1 MSKYQ
6 AQAQAQVQNREPFK
20 VLDKSKELA
29 KKVYNITRLLPS
41 EERYGL
47 INQMRRSAISVASN
61 IAEGRERKTKDNI
74 NFIRIA
80 RGSLY
85 ELQVQL
91 EITMETYS
99 NTFIVC
105 KDALELLDEIGKM
118 TYGLSRSLS
127 LRTEK

>member
-1 MSKYQ
+1 MYDD
-6 AQAQAQVQNREPFK
+6 R
-20 VLDKSKELA
+20 
-29 KKVYNITRLLPS
+29 
-41 EERYGL
+41 
-47 INQMRRSAISVASN
+47 INYKMRRSAISVASN

-99 NTFIVC
+99 NKFIVC